1 MPAYWPGLLMPDVP
15 RLLVLRV
22 ALRLPGLLDRELG
35 RRVGLEPLVRDRHT
49 AADGSPVAAIVE
61 PLQRAI
67 DRREPVAHAVGD
79 RVVHA
84 PGGRRR
90 GRVDGIDSAFLVLG
104 LPVLLPRLL
113 RAGQQALHLG
123 PLGLQQ

>member
-35 RRVGLEPLVRDRHT
+35 RRVALEPLVRDRHA
-49 AADGSPVAAIVE
+49 AADGSPVAAVVE

-67 DRREPVAHAVGD
+67 DRGQPVAHAVGD
-79 RVVHA
+79 RVVHTL
-84 PGGRRR
+84 GSQRR
-90 GRVDGIDSAFLVLG
+90 GRVDGINPA
-104 LPVLLPRLL
+104 
-113 RAGQQALHLG
+113 
-123 PLGLQQ
+123 